1 MFSYGT
7 RSKPVKMASACFQ
20 RNPAVSVSRC
30 LINAKNPNQAENHAQ
45 LLTQTIFPSISK
57 SASIFLLHTLFNME
71 ALAIRLCDVDVD
83 DNENPILGLKKE
95 PIVSFEEAVWH
106 WQRLNRDVLDE
117 DGVALAVDCAI
128 SAARKRKAMNP
139 ADPLTLD
146 QIAAIHLYTQ
156 QSPIYS
162 VLNAQLRNRD
172 RNALKPVFPYL
183 KLFLTALY
191 SLPPVSSVTVYRGIK
206 KDLSAMFRVGTE
218 YQWWAFSSTA
228 KKINLLENPEFLGT
242 TGSRTMLHITA
253 TTAYDISKYS
263 SFEDEK
269 ELILPP
275 GSKLV
280 VEGVFSPAEGLLM
293 VQMRQMPYRPLFVC
307 DGSPAASAVET
318 SSMGNT
324 VKITMTLMKK

>member
-1 MFSYGT
+1 M
-7 RSKPVKMASACFQ
+7 
-20 RNPAVSVSRC
+20 
-30 LINAKNPNQAENHAQ
+30 
-45 LLTQTIFPSISK
+45 
-57 SASIFLLHTLFNME
+57 
-71 ALAIRLCDVDVD
+71 RLCDVDVD
-83 DNENPILGLKKE
+83 DNKNPILGLRQE
-95 PIVSFEEAVWH
+95 PIVSFEEAVAH
-106 WQRLNRDVLDE
+106 WQRLSSDVLDK

-128 SAARKRKAMNP
+128 SAARKRNAMNP

-172 RNALKPVFPYL
+172 RNALKPAFPYL

-191 SLPPVSSVTVYRGIK
+191 SLPRVSSVTVYRGIK

-218 YQWWAFSSTA
+218 HRWWAFSSTA
-228 KKINLLENPEFLGT
+228 KKINVLENPEFLGT

-253 TTAYDISKYS
+253 NTTYDISSYS
-263 SFEDEK
+263 SFENEQ

-280 VEGVFSPAEGLLM
+280 VEGVFSPAEGLQI
-293 VQMRQMPYRPLFVC
+293 VQMTQKPYQPLLAWG
-307 DGSPAASAVET
+307 GSPAASALET
-318 SSMGNT
+318 SSMGNSLE
-324 VKITMTLMKK
+324 ITITQMRK

>member
-1 MFSYGT
+1 
-7 RSKPVKMASACFQ
+7 
-20 RNPAVSVSRC
+20 
-30 LINAKNPNQAENHAQ
+30 
-45 LLTQTIFPSISK
+45 
-57 SASIFLLHTLFNME
+57 ME

-83 DNENPILGLKKE
+83 DNKNPILGLKDE
-95 PIVSFEEAVWH
+95 PIVSFEEAVAH
-106 WQRLNRDVLDE
+106 WQRLSSYVLDK
-117 DGVALAVDCAI
+117 DGVAQAVDCAK
-128 SAARKRKAMNP
+128 SAARKCKAMNP

-156 QSPIYS
+156 PTPIYKI
-162 VLNAQLRNRD
+162 LNALLRNCD
-172 RNALKPVFPYL
+172 RNALKPAFPYL

-191 SLPPVSSVTVYRGIK
+191 SLTPVPSVTVYRGIK

-218 YQWWAFSSTA
+218 HRWWAFSSTA
-228 KKINLLENPEFLGT
+228 KKINVLENPEFLGT

-253 TTAYDISKYS
+253 TTTYDISSYS
-263 SFEDEK
+263 SFENEK

-280 VEGVFSPAEGLLM
+280 VEGVFSPAEGLLI
-293 VQMRQMPYRPLFVC
+293 VQMTQMPYRPLFVW